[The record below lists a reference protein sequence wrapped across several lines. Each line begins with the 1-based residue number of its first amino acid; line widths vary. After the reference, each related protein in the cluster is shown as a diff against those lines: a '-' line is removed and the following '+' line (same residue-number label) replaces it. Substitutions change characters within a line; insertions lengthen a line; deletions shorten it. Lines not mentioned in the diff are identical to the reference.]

1 MRDADRPRHEREA
14 AAAAGLYSPFAPLT
28 PATST
33 DRTKKDGAVHF
44 YDLYMRAMATVDVSG
59 AEGGQADCER
69 QCVKKK
75 GTSVVLVA
83 LGVLLVHQT
92 LF

>member
-1 MRDADRPRHEREA
+1 
-14 AAAAGLYSPFAPLT
+14 
-28 PATST
+28 
-33 DRTKKDGAVHF
+33 
-44 YDLYMRAMATVDVSG
+44 MATVDVSG